1 MELIEEEDANKIEFG
16 WDINLAC
23 ASLVAR
29 SAGLLV
35 HLNGFMLISVV
46 VVTNGVWT
54 VFSVAPN
61 CELKCK

>member
-1 MELIEEEDANKIEFG
+1 MIKDRGELIEEEDANKIEFG

-46 VVTNGVWT
+46 VVTNGVSPPWPQI
-54 VFSVAPN
+54 AN
-61 CELKCK
+61 

>member
-1 MELIEEEDANKIEFG
+1 MIKDRGDLIEEEDANKIEFG

-46 VVTNGVWT
+46 VVTNGVSSPWPQI
-54 VFSVAPN
+54 AN
-61 CELKCK
+61 